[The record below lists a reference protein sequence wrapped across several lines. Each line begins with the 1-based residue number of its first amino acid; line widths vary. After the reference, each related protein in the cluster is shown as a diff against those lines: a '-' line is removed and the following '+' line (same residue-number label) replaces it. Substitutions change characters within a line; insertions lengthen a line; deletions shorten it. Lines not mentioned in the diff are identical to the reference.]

1 MAINVETKRGKT
13 LLNFIFSF
21 GAAVVI
27 LGALFKILHWRGAT
41 GMLMAGMFTEV
52 AIFTI
57 YALIPPPS
65 EYYWEKF
72 YPGIRESPEDELTR
86 TGKFEVHPVALGG
99 AAAPQSALQNLD
111 QMMQDADI
119 TPASLKQLSEG
130 FKKLHA
136 RVTDMHDLS
145 EAIAATRDYT
155 IRTREAVTAL
165 HGVQQAYSSAAA
177 AVNSFTEASQ
187 SAMQFQEKV
196 KQMTMNLGSL
206 NTIYELELKDT
217 TNHLK
222 ALNKFYSTVAAA
234 SETMSQS
241 TTDAKK
247 TQEQIA
253 LMARNLGN
261 LNVIYGNMLS
271 AMHPR

>member
-1 MAINVETKRGKT
+1 MALNFETKRGKT
-13 LLNFIFSF
+13 ILNFIFSF
-21 GAAVVI
+21 GAAIVI

-52 AIFTI
+52 AIFTL

-65 EYYWEKF
+65 EYYWERF
-72 YPGIRESPEDELTR
+72 YPGIRESPEDELAR
-86 TGKFEVHPVALGG
+86 TGKFEIHSVAMGG
-99 AAAPQSALQNLD
+99 AVSRQNTLHSLD
-111 QMMQDADI
+111 QMMQEADI
-119 TPASLKQLSEG
+119 TPASLKLLSEG
-130 FKKLHA
+130 FQKLHA

-145 EAIAATRDYT
+145 EAIAATREYT
-155 IRTREAVTAL
+155 TRTREAVTAL
-165 HGVQQAYSSAAA
+165 TGVKEAYTSAAA
-177 AVNSFTEASQ
+177 AVTSFTEASE
-187 SAMQFQEKV
+187 SAKHFQEKV

-222 ALNKFYSTVAAA
+222 ALNKFYTTVAAA
-234 SETMSQS
+234 SETMSQ
-241 TTDAKK
+241 TAGDARK

-253 LMARNLGN
+253 LMARNLGS

-271 AMHPR
+271 AMQPR